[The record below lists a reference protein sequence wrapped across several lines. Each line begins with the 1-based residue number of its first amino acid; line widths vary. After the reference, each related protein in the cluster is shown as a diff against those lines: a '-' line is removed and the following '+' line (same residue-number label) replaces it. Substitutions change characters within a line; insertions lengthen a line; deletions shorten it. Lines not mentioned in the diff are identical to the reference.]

1 MAQSWRG
8 VASGENVM
16 RHPHDDCVLFVCMNN
31 ICRSPT
37 LEGVFRSMTAQ
48 SGMTRIHVDSAATHD
63 YHVGSPPDERA
74 ILAARRRSVDIAG
87 LRARLVGREDF
98 ERFGWIF
105 AMDRANLRSLKALCP
120 KEYSGHLGLVLDLV
134 PQLGLR
140 EVPDPYYGGAQ
151 GFERVLDL
159 AEEASEALVARL
171 AAIRRA

>member
-1 MAQSWRG
+1 MQYPP
-8 VASGENVM
+8 E
-16 RHPHDDCVLFVCMNN
+16 DCVLFVCMGN

-37 LEGVFRSMTAQ
+37 LEGVFRSVAEQ

-63 YHVGSPPDERA
+63 YHVGAPPDTRA
-74 ILAARRRSVDIAG
+74 ILAAGRRSVDIAG
-87 LRARLVGREDF
+87 LRARVFSRDDF

-105 AMDRANLRSLKALCP
+105 AMDRANLRALEALRP
-120 KEYSGHLGLVLDLV
+120 NEYSGHLGLILDLV

-140 EVPDPYYGGAQ
+140 DVPDPYYGGTQ

-171 AAIRRA
+171 AAIRRT